1 MQMPTR
7 IKSWLFWLIAVFW
20 LATAIPITIFSMLV
34 LELPFWPEFGQEST
48 PEGVMIWAVFTAW
61 FYITPVVLVIMVR
74 RWRAMSTKS
83 GGSA

>member
-7 IKSWLFWLIAVFW
+7 IKSWLFWLIAGFW
-20 LATAIPITIFSMLV
+20 LATAILITIFSMLV
-34 LELPFWPEFGQEST
+34 LELPFWPEFGPEST

-83 GGSA
+83 GGSV